1 MRRRLVV
8 VFVLVAVALAIG
20 LDASRPP
27 SSQWTTAGAL
37 GFIAVYRQTLSPLL
51 AGSGYACRFTPTCS
65 RYAEAVLKRD
75 GFMRGSLKTAGR
87 LVRCGPWTPAGTV
100 DTP

>member
-51 AGSGYACRFTPTCS
+51 AGSGYVCRFTPTCS

-75 GFMRGSLKTAGR
+75 GFMRGSWKTAGR